1 VLEPMVGNAR
11 ADDRCSLF
19 YKLHPNPGAPR
30 IALVHSL
37 ALDCGV
43 WDAVIRELNDSAE
56 VLAYDCRGHGQSER
70 RAGKYTAEL
79 FGNDLAA
86 VLDHA
91 GWKSA
96 TIAGCSMGGV
106 VAIAF
111 AAAYPTRTDG
121 LGLIDTT
128 AWYGPAAEKDW
139 RGRGEKAAQ
148 DGFAAMLV
156 FQLSRWFSES
166 FLASHPD
173 TANAL
178 GRVFLAN
185 DVTCYQSTCAM
196 MGSFDLR
203 EAIRSFRMPV
213 SIVVGEEDYATPVAM
228 SQALQDAIP
237 GSTLRVIKSG
247 RHLTPVQCPEE
258 VAGSLRDL
266 LQRRIK
272 AQKA

>member
-1 VLEPMVGNAR
+1 MLEPTIGTAR
-11 ADDRCSLF
+11 AYDGCSLA
-19 YKLHPNPGAPR
+19 YRMYLNPGNPR
-30 IALVHSL
+30 IVLVHSL

-43 WDAVIRELNDSAE
+43 WDTVIRELNDSAE
-56 VLAYDCRGHGQSER
+56 VLSFDCRGHGQSER
-70 RAGKYTAEL
+70 RAGKYTAAL
-79 FGNDLAA
+79 FGDDLAA
-86 VLDHA
+86 VLDHV

-96 TIAGCSMGGV
+96 TVAGCSMGGV

-111 AAAYPTRTDG
+111 TAAYPTRADG
-121 LGLIDTT
+121 LALIDTT
-128 AWYGPAAEKDW
+128 AWYGPTAEKDW

-148 DGFAAMLV
+148 DGFAAMMP

-196 MGSFDLR
+196 MGSFDFR
-203 EAIRSFRMPV
+203 EAIRSFRLPV

-228 SQALQDAIP
+228 SQALHDAIS
-237 GSTLRVIKSG
+237 GSTLNIIKSG
-247 RHLTPVQCPEE
+247 RHLTPVQCPTEI
-258 VAGSLRDL
+258 AGFLRNL
-266 LQRRIK
+266 LQQRIK
-272 AQKA
+272 VHRA